1 MAERKPLEAAVT
13 AMSDLPLRRFGRPVG
28 RDDTLRALL
37 LRLRQSQPLVLHGA
51 SGIGK
56 TTIAATIANVIL
68 QRGEQAVLWLGARQ
82 PTLVELL
89 ARIGRA
95 YGDRDICN
103 AANPLSQAAAV
114 ADLLRQRNP
123 LLILDG
129 AIDESVLTQLYQR
142 CCQGISLVATNDRA
156 LGGGDWRNQGIGNL
170 STADAVLLFKQKAGI
185 PDDETVDA
193 INAIVGRFNNEP
205 FPLVVAARSMIVAQ
219 QSPAEFDAA
228 LGELLDEADGNGSA
242 AALNAGF
249 RALNP
254 RLQDLLVLLGAT
266 ARGEASGA
274 FLSYLAD
281 MPIAAVNKSMTVLSR
296 LFLVDGFQRANHDV
310 YRLHPIVQ
318 DYLQAH
324 ARENEQLDELREKI
338 GSATLARLNDL
349 IDEPDAESRLIIEMD
364 HIVATA
370 AAAAEAGDANIALDI
385 GAVLSSNDE
394 LVREAGYA
402 YELTLLQA
410 LGEGRVLEFD
420 EVEETTEEATSD
432 DGEEAIPVAS
442 SEDPEAGDV
451 EVADGL
457 DVEDE
462 ETETAPPVDAVIDDA
477 PFMPVDDD
485 ELQSVSIDQ
494 LRTALNVA
502 RENNETA
509 RQLLILKAIA
519 KLQIKQ
525 EREAEAIATYGDVL
539 EIYES
544 NADKEG
550 VLETL
555 DLLAGLLISSESPP
569 DAIEGVEL
577 RTALSL
583 ARQHDD
589 RPRALEILEAIGK
602 IQIDRDREDE
612 AVATFNEVLQIH
624 EDNDDKAGI
633 LSSLDMLAGLL
644 VRTGAA
650 VTALNHIQRG
660 LHLAADLSDQEA
672 EMFLQINRGDA
683 HLELGESVTAIEAFE
698 LALTIAR
705 NRDDQQNEAQI
716 LFKLGLAQLDIG
728 DPRQAIAMLESANDH
743 FKRQSNRAMEGQ
755 VLRGLGAVHVQM
767 ERWSEA
773 VNFHTSALYIARE
786 IHDRAA
792 EAQQLR
798 QLGKVLTEAN
808 RLPEALTRYR
818 QALHVA
824 YEEDHSRDIVAVI
837 CDLVGLMMRNT
848 LLSSIAELL
857 VNDGLT
863 YDADDRE
870 LLRLKGEVDSAKKK
884 AADRGMTLAVVAGTA
899 KDYAANAYNYN

>member
-37 LRLRQSQPLVLHGA
+37 LRLRQSQPLVLHGV

-68 QRGEQAVLWLGARQ
+68 QRGEQSVLWLGARQ

-95 YGDRDICN
+95 YGDKDICN
-103 AANPLSQAAAV
+103 AANPLSKAAAV
-114 ADLLRQRNP
+114 AELLRQRNP

-129 AIDESVLTQLYQR
+129 AIDESVLTQFYQR
-142 CCQGISLVATNDRA
+142 CCQGISLVVTSDRA

-170 STADAVLLFKQKAGI
+170 SAEDAVLLFKQKAGLA
-185 PDDETVDA
+185 DDETDDA
-193 INAIVGRFNNEP
+193 IDAIVGRFEGEAL
-205 FPLVVAARSMIVAQ
+205 PLVVAARSMIVAQ

-228 LGELLDEADGNGSA
+228 LEELFDEADGNGSA

-254 RLQDLLVLLGAT
+254 RLQDLLVMLGAT
-266 ARGEASGA
+266 TRGEASGA
-274 FLSYLAD
+274 FLSQLTD
-281 MPIAAVNKSMTVLSR
+281 MPMAAVNKSMTVLSR
-296 LFLVDGFQRANHDV
+296 LFLVDGFQRADHDV

-324 ARENEQLDELREKI
+324 ARENEQLDALRDEI
-338 GSATLARLNDL
+338 GSATLAHLNDL
-349 IDEPDAESRLIIEMD
+349 LDGPNAEERLVIEMD
-364 HIVATA
+364 DIVATA
-370 AAAAEAGDANIALDI
+370 AAAAEGGDATLAVEIA
-385 GAVLSSNDE
+385 AVMSSIDA
-394 LVREAGYA
+394 LVIETGYA
-402 YELTLLQA
+402 YELALLQA
-410 LGEGRVLEFD
+410 LAAGDTLEFD
-420 EVEETTEEATSD
+420 EAEESTDETPSAAD
-432 DGEEAIPVAS
+432 EEAIPDAGG
-442 SEDPEAGDV
+442 EDPEAEAVD
-451 EVADGL
+451 VADDL
-457 DVEDE
+457 DE
-462 ETETAPPVDAVIDDA
+462 EDQETEIAQPVDAAIDDA
-477 PFMPVDDD
+477 TFMPVDDD

-502 RENNETA
+502 SENNEIA
-509 RQLLILKAIA
+509 RQLQILKAIA

-525 EREAEAIATYGDVL
+525 GREGDAIATYGEVL
-539 EIYES
+539 DIYES
-544 NADKEG
+544 EADKDG

-555 DLLAGLLISSESPP
+555 DLLAGLFISSESPLN
-569 DAIEGVEL
+569 AIEGVEL

-589 RPRALEILEAIGK
+589 TPRVLEILEAIGK

-624 EDNDDKAGI
+624 EDTDDKAGI

-660 LHLAADLSDQEA
+660 LHLAADLGDQEA

-683 HLELGESVTAIEAFE
+683 HLELGESVTAVEALE
-698 LALTIAR
+698 MALTIAR

-728 DPRQAIAMLESANDH
+728 DPRQAITMLESANDH

-798 QLGKVLTEAN
+798 LLGQVLTAAN

-824 YEEDHSRDIVAVI
+824 YEAEHAKDIVAVI
-837 CDLVGLMMRNT
+837 SDLVGLMMRNT

-870 LLRLKGEVDSAKKK
+870 LLRLKSEVDSAKKQ
-884 AADRGMTLAVVAGTA
+884 AAERGMTLAVVAGTA
-899 KDYAANAYNYN
+899 KEYAANAYNYN